1 MEARGTSGPW
11 MESGREAGLLL
22 AAQRGELSSFFE
34 LMRAHQ
40 RPLWHLCMALTR
52 HRGEAEL
59 LVQETSRRAWKN
71 IRQARVGQPYFPW
84 LVRMV
89 RSFAVAQER
98 RRAGERR
105 ISVGALRPDGKAWE
119 SGANGAHELSYE
131 YRILAAFAE
140 LSVDEQIML
149 ALRLFER
156 LPYAE
161 ISTTIEL
168 SLTATM
174 HRIATLRERLEHTM
188 LDSERAA

>member
-1 MEARGTSGPW
+1 MEP
-11 MESGREAGLLL
+11 GREAGLLL
-22 AAQRGELSSFFE
+22 AAQRGELPAFFE
-34 LMRAHQ
+34 LLRAHQ

-52 HRGEAEL
+52 HRGESEL

-71 IRQARVGQPYFPW
+71 IRQARVGQPFFPW

-105 ISVGALRPDGKAWE
+105 LSVGALRPDGKAWE
-119 SGANGAHELSYE
+119 SGGSGAHELGYE
-131 YRILAAFAE
+131 YGILAAFAE
-140 LSVDEQIML
+140 LSVDEQILL

-161 ISTTIEL
+161 ISTTVEL

-174 HRIATLRERLEHTM
+174 HRIATIRERLEVT
-188 LDSERAA
+188 LQKTDRAA

>member
-1 MEARGTSGPW
+1 MDARATSGPW
-11 MESGREAGLLL
+11 MEPGREAALLL
-22 AAQRGELSSFFE
+22 AAQRGELPAFFE
-34 LMRAHQ
+34 LLRAHQ
-40 RPLWHLCMALTR
+40 RPLWRLCMALTR

-59 LVQETSRRAWKN
+59 LVQEASRRAFKN
-71 IRQARVGQPYFPW
+71 IRQARVGQPFFPW
-84 LVRMV
+84 LVRLV

-105 ISVGALRPDGKAWE
+105 LAVGAMRPDGTAWE
-119 SGANGAHELSYE
+119 SGANGAHELAYE
-131 YRILAAFAE
+131 YRVLAAFAE
-140 LSVDEQIML
+140 LSVDEQILL

-174 HRIATLRERLEHTM
+174 HRIATLRERLEQDPQKT
-188 LDSERAA
+188 ERAA